1 LSVPKKADVVV
12 VGGGGAGLC
21 AAIAAAEEGASVT
34 LVSKTPVGLGTCTT
48 YAGGGF
54 TLAAGGVTPQ
64 EHREMTLDI
73 GRHLN
78 DKDLVT
84 VLSEEGAAAIE
95 RLQSYGVP
103 LAVRK
108 GGASVT
114 EAPRPLMRGEP
125 ITANLRERAGK
136 LGVEMLSGWMV
147 TSVLRGDDDSAE
159 GSSIEGSSI
168 EGSSIEGSSI
178 EGSSIEGS
186 SVEGSSIE
194 GSSVE
199 GSSVEGSA
207 SAGCSGVALVDV
219 KTGRMASIACGAVV
233 LACGGGG
240 RIYSRTDNPV
250 RTTGDGYLL
259 GHRLGLSFR
268 DMEFVQFYPMGFA
281 DEGFSTWMI
290 GLHIIDSARLTDE
303 SGHEFLRDY
312 YEEWGISS
320 GREANLYCR
329 DRAAIAIARRWAEGG
344 EALLHVEDIP
354 DEEWD
359 MDPYLA
365 ALKRLFPRGRKPSD
379 GPVRVA
385 PIQHYMSGGLVI
397 DTNGRTAV
405 PGVFACGEVTG
416 GVDGANRI
424 GGNALTN
431 VAVFGL
437 RAGKAA
443 AAYSQSQAV
452 THSQSQAV
460 THSRSQAV
468 THSRPDEPH
477 HQPAVVGVS
486 ESTPDDI
493 SPISPRELRAR
504 IQGIADKY
512 LGPIRTKP
520 GLEQAIRHLEQV
532 KPHLEDRR
540 DDLLVALENESL
552 WLTAKLVATAALSRT
567 ESCGVHFVTSPPS

>member
-84 VLSEEGAAAIE
+84 VLSEEGAAAIG

-103 LAVRK
+103 LAIRK

-136 LGVEMLSGWMV
+136 LGIEMLSGWMV
-147 TSVLRGDDDSAE
+147 T
-159 GSSIEGSSI
+159 
-168 EGSSIEGSSI
+168 
-178 EGSSIEGS
+178 
-186 SVEGSSIE
+186 
-194 GSSVE
+194 
-199 GSSVEGSA
+199 SVEGSA

-219 KTGRMASIACGAVV
+219 NTGSMATIACGSVV

-250 RTTGDGYLL
+250 RTTGDGYRL
-259 GHRLGLSFR
+259 GHRLGLPFR

-354 DEEWD
+354 DEDWD
-359 MDPYLA
+359 TDPYLA
-365 ALKRLFPRGRKPSD
+365 ALKRLFPRGRRPSD

-397 DTNGRTAV
+397 DTHGRTAV

-443 AAYSQSQAV
+443 AAYSLSRAV
-452 THSQSQAV
+452 THDQSEAVTHDQSQAV
-460 THSRSQAV
+460 THSR
-468 THSRPDEPH
+468 PGEPH
-477 HQPAVVGVS
+477 HQPAGVGVS
-486 ESTPDDI
+486 DSTPGD
-493 SPISPRELRAR
+493 ISPRELRAR

-520 GLEQAIRHLEQV
+520 GLEQAISDLEQV
-532 KPHLEDRR
+532 RPHLKNRR
-540 DDLLVALENESL
+540 NDLLVALENESL